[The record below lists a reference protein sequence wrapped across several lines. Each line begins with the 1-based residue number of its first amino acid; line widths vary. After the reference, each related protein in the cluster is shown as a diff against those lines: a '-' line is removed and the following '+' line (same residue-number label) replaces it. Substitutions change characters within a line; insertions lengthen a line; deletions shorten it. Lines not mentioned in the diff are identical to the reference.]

1 MYSINDTSLLIP
13 LLYGISFSIVSSLK
27 TLSKRYGSLFSFTSF
42 WINLLKTSCLSVS
55 PTALKSVPI
64 SWLIESTATSYFLNF
79 LNLTCSSS
87 LFSVRQKC
95 YSHLQAS
102 PCKITSNFN
111 KSPALFGSELYW
123 NPSHLFGTFMVC
135 HVIFPV
141 TFLICQVIFPV
152 TFMVCHVIFSVNI
165 FNLPPYIPWNFI
177 NSVKGFWLE
186 TFLFIVLIFLIFFF
200 FSWFF
205 LWEFDRTR
213 RHQIFKF
220 LAKIGLFNQKLCL
233 HLRFCWKMGLFIN
246 NFGYACSLLQFIIKF
261 LKKCKQFIQ

>member
-123 NPSHLFGTFMVC
+123 NPSHLEPYIIWYFYGLPRYIPCYF
-135 HVIFPV
+135 
-141 TFLICQVIFPV
+141 
-152 TFMVCHVIFSVNI
+152 
-165 FNLPPYIPWNFI
+165 FNLSSYFPCYFY
-177 NSVKGFWLE
+177 
-186 TFLFIVLIFLIFFF
+186 
-200 FSWFF
+200 
-205 LWEFDRTR
+205 
-213 RHQIFKF
+213 
-220 LAKIGLFNQKLCL
+220 GLPCHILC
-233 HLRFCWKMGLFIN
+233 
-246 NFGYACSLLQFIIKF
+246 
-261 LKKCKQFIQ
+261 